1 MENRPVAPDRP
12 TPRKDRI
19 MRRFGI
25 LVFVASLLAGSA
37 IVDAAYPAK
46 ADDGFVTIFDG
57 KSMDGWKISEN
68 PDTFK
73 LVDGAMV
80 AKGKLAHAFYVGDEK
95 PFTNFEL
102 KLDIMT
108 RAKANGGVYFHTQW
122 QERGFPRA
130 GFECQV
136 NATHTD
142 PKKSGSL
149 YNIKNVMDTAPH
161 KDDEW
166 WEYHIKVKDK
176 TVTIAVNGK
185 VVTEWTQP
193 EAAAG
198 GGGRRRRPLG
208 DGSSGTFALQAHD
221 PGSEVH
227 YKNIRVKRLD

>member
-1 MENRPVAPDRP
+1 
-12 TPRKDRI
+12 
-19 MRRFGI
+19 MRHSPMLAI
-25 LVFVASLLAGSA
+25 LAALLAG
-37 IVDAAYPAK
+37 AAVARAVEPAAK

-57 KSMDGWKISEN
+57 KSMAGWKVSEN
-68 PDTFK
+68 PETFK

-95 PFTNFEL
+95 PFTDFEL

-108 RAKANGGVYFHTQW
+108 RAKANGGVYFHTKW
-122 QERGFPRA
+122 QETGFPRA

-136 NATHTD
+136 NQTHSD
-142 PKKSGSL
+142 PKKTGSL
-149 YNIKNVMDTAPH
+149 YNIKNVMDTSPV

-193 EAAAG
+193 DDA
-198 GGGRRRRPLG
+198 RRRRLPG
-208 DGSSGTFALQAHD
+208 SGTFALQAHD